1 MRNGAMV
8 RGRERKSVWN
18 WHDYATSVLL
28 RRYGY
33 VTVPV
38 FLLSLLAG
46 IVMYAKYTKQLHES
60 AESTSQNTRPQSH
73 PVYDA
78 IIVPGGGLY
87 KDGKPHTFVQARLE
101 KAWTLRHNTK
111 YFILLS
117 RGTTHASRLDSYGFP
132 IDECKADAQFLYSL
146 GDVDRK
152 QLLLE
157 CWSLDTIGNAVA
169 TRFLHTE
176 LAGLKKLLIITNQF
190 HMDRVK
196 SIFNHIF
203 GLPGA
208 QGSSDTG
215 DGLSQFRSKPKSDP
229 RYKLQY
235 LSVEN
240 KGMSP
245 QEISERNER
254 ESQSLRAFEKR
265 KLIDLRSIKEVHAF
279 MMISHKAYAF
289 QTKTETKATRQTDT
303 SLSEDVLNTY

>member
-1 MRNGAMV
+1 
-8 RGRERKSVWN
+8 
-18 WHDYATSVLL
+18 
-28 RRYGY
+28 
-33 VTVPV
+33 
-38 FLLSLLAG
+38 
-46 IVMYAKYTKQLHES
+46 MYAKYTKQLHES
-60 AESTSQNTRPQSH
+60 AESQSHNIRPQSH

-78 IIVPGGGLY
+78 VIIPGGGLGE
-87 KDGKPHTFVQARLE
+87 DGKPRTFVQARLK

-117 RGTTHASRLDSYGFP
+117 RGTTHASRLDRYRFP

-152 QLLLE
+152 KLLLE

-176 LAGLKKLLIITNQF
+176 PAGLKKLLIITNRF

-203 GLPGA
+203 SLPGTQEA
-208 QGSSDTG
+208 HGAN
-215 DGLSQFRSKPKSDP
+215 DGLSLLRSKPKPDSL
-229 RYKLQY
+229 YKLQY

-240 KGMSP
+240 KGMLP
-245 QEISERNER
+245 QEISKRNER
-254 ESQSLRAFEKR
+254 ESRSLSAFEKR
-265 KLIDLRSIKEVHAF
+265 KMIDLRSIKELHAF

-289 QTKTETKATRQTDT
+289 QTKSETTALREVDT